1 MRLGL
6 ALGAPACSARRARA
20 GQASPRRPSG
30 WGSRPLGPPKP
41 TAATPRPRWLD
52 RGTHLTDRP
61 WRGGAADP
69 RAHARDD
76 GHDGRDPRHPV
87 RRPVPPWPGR
97 VGSRGLRGL
106 ARVAVQ
112 AALARTREYVEI
124 VRTALRG
131 ERVDYQG
138 AQFSVPLAGTGHRPL
153 RLSVRPP
160 REVPIY
166 LAAVGPEGHRAGR
179 GDRRRLAGRL
189 LLPGALGR
197 AGRRDPVGPRGGRVL
212 GRFEVIATV
221 PLSVGDD
228 PVAAADICVTTSR
241 STSAAWA
248 PGSGISTTCSRARSA
263 TSSRPRS
270 FRNAIL
276 GRDRAGA
283 AQAVPFGLIDETA
296 LVGPKEHLAERLR
309 CYADAG
315 VDTVTVWPVGQAP
328 DEAIAS
334 LRVAAAALDLAGVDR
349 AGRSLLAAGRAIRS
363 PPASC
368 RRPGCRSGRPA
379 GRPTPGRPGRRRARP
394 PGSSGRS

>member
-1 MRLGL
+1 MRLGV
-6 ALGAPACSARRARA
+6 ALGAPAGPLA
-20 GQASPRRPSG
+20 GPELASIAQEAER
-30 WGSRPLGPPKP
+30 LGFA
-41 TAATPRPRWLD
+41 TAWAAEAYGCDAATTLAWIAAHTSRIGL
-52 RGTHLTDRP
+52 
-61 WRGGAADP
+61 GAAVLQIP
-69 RAHARDD
+69 ARTPAMTAMTAVTLDILS
-76 GHDGRDPRHPV
+76 GGRFHLGLGVSGPAVSEGWHGV
-87 RRPVPPWPGR
+87 RFNP
-97 VGSRGLRGL
+97 
-106 ARVAVQ
+106 
-112 AALARTREYVEI
+112 ALARTREYVEI

-166 LAAVGPEGHRAGR
+166 LAAVGPKATELAGEIADGWLAAFFSPQHSAGR
-179 GDRRRLAGRL
+179 VAAIRSARAAAGS
-189 LLPGALGR
+189 
-197 AGRRDPVGPRGGRVL
+197 

-228 PVAAADICVTTSR
+228 PVAAADNLRDYFALYLGGMGTR
-241 STSAAWA
+241 E
-248 PGSGISTTCSRARSA
+248 RNFYNLFAREIGYEQQA
-263 TSSRPRS
+263 TVIQER
-270 FRNAIL
+270 FL

-334 LRVAAAALDLAGVDR
+334 LRVAAAALDVAGL
-349 AGRSLLAAGRAIRS
+349 G
-363 PPASC
+363 
-368 RRPGCRSGRPA
+368 
-379 GRPTPGRPGRRRARP
+379 
-394 PGSSGRS
+394 